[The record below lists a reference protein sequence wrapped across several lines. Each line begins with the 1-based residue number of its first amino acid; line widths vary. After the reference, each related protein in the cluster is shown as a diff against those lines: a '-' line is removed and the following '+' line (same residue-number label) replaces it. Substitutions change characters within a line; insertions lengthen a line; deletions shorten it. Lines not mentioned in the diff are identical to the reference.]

1 MCSTAL
7 TNKRAANIDGE
18 RIPTAYRRG
27 HLAAVSIDADLA
39 GRYAEH
45 MIIGDPL
52 ADAAVGSLVHVD
64 PQEVHELIQ
73 AGMDQDQ
80 RRLEQAPEAL
90 RSFFA
95 AMDSPPEWLD
105 KTTLASGSRMFFRN
119 SDTLIG
125 ALAAGSLI
133 EGFSTNISKSF
144 FITGHLRDQGE
155 RRLKQNNRHMT
166 ELFIPGG
173 MDRKADGWK
182 MTVRVRLVHA
192 NMRRLLSQSDEW
204 DHDAWGTPLS
214 AAHMAFG
221 IAAFSARLMSHA
233 EKLGAKIHP
242 HERSGFMATWRYVG
256 HLFGVPD
263 VILPKNEAGARLLFA
278 VGRLHEPEP
287 DIESVVMAHSLLQSA
302 PIVIGITDTVSRRKM
317 AGYIFAVSKAMIG
330 KQLAQQLRYPSDN
343 KMGVLFW
350 YRAKTRFTR
359 IIAKLL
365 PRLDTHT
372 PFHRFSALMESSLF
386 DEAGISYRL
395 PNHVFAERSAKW

>member
-1 MCSTAL
+1 MSV
-7 TNKRAANIDGE
+7 N

-27 HLAAVSIDADLA
+27 HLAAASIDADLA

-45 MIIGDPL
+45 MTIGDPL
-52 ADAAVGSLVHVD
+52 ADAAVGSLVNVD
-64 PQEVHELIQ
+64 PQEVHQLIQ

-80 RRLEQAPEAL
+80 RRLEQAPEPL

-95 AMDSPPEWLD
+95 ATDSPPEWLD
-105 KTTLASGSRMFFRN
+105 MTLLAAGSRMFFRN

-166 ELFIPGG
+166 EVFIPGG
-173 MDRKADGWK
+173 MERKADGWK
-182 MTVRVRLVHA
+182 MTVRIRLVHA
-192 NMRRLLSQSDEW
+192 NIRRLLSQSDEW
-204 DHDAWGTPLS
+204 DRDAWGAPLS

-221 IAAFSARLMSHA
+221 TATFSARLMNHA
-233 EKLGAKIHP
+233 EKLGARIHP

-263 VILPKNEAGARLLFA
+263 SILPKNEAEAHLLFA
-278 VGRLHEPEP
+278 IGRAHEPEP
-287 DIESVVMAHSLLQSA
+287 DIESVAMVHSLLTSA
-302 PIVIGITDTVSRRKM
+302 PIVIGITDPVSRRRM

-330 KQLAQQLRYPSDN
+330 KELSQQLRYPSN
-343 KMGVLFW
+343 RKMGVLFW
-350 YRAKTRFTR
+350 YRARNKYHGVM
-359 IIAKLL
+359 AKLVPKL
-365 PRLDTHT
+365 NTHT

-395 PNHVFAERSAKW
+395 PNHVHAERSAKW